1 MKGKT
6 TFALVSLLFSYLD
19 YQLGRELILA
29 VYGSEVAKLF
39 DSLPVSALY
48 FLLVYTVELSV
59 LLTLGSLVGGLL
71 KKLKS
76 RERVP
81 S

>member
-6 TFALVSLLFSYLD
+6 TFALVSLLFSYFD
-19 YQLGRELILA
+19 YQLGRELILT
-29 VYGSEVAKLF
+29 VYGSGVAELF
-39 DSLPVSALY
+39 NSLPVSALY

-59 LLTLGSLVGGLL
+59 LLTLGSLAGRLL

-76 RERVP
+76 RNRLP
-81 S
+81 P

>member
-1 MKGKT
+1 MKWKI

-19 YQLGRELILA
+19 YQLGRELILT

-48 FLLVYTVELSV
+48 FLLIYTVEISV
-59 LLTLGSLVGGLL
+59 LLTTGSLAVKIF

-76 RERVP
+76 RD
-81 S
+81 